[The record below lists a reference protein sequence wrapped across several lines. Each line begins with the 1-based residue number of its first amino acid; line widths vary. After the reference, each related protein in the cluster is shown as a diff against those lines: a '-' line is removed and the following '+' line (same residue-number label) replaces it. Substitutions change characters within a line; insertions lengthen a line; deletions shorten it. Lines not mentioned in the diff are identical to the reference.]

1 MLYNENAVE
10 WNKHAKELFYMKR
23 YLIVGLLLALCLNMA
38 ACGAKKAAK
47 EPEVP
52 EVTLSEA
59 QLYHVPDPMAYPIYT
74 FDQAP
79 TTDELRQMA
88 VKAMRDML
96 SIQWCTPKFMTYQK
110 VGAVSEKQFSY
121 VPEIN
126 LCGLPYTNGDAAIFN
141 FFEYYDTTTGQLNFP
156 GDGDEFNQIIGNTC
170 TGSIMWAWSTVCD
183 SLTGVYDNYHMTYL
197 NKCYPVGDYVAPN
210 SIDSYLQYGTN
221 QICLDNGKEVMLQSY
236 AKCLP
241 ADGLSSSPKNHGMM
255 VISPAHVVLNADGT
269 INGAESYLEIQDQ
282 RAGTGNVFYTQTDD
296 AGNTY
301 HYSGRTYQK
310 YTFDQLY
317 AEWYIPVSTAEFL
330 GLEPYAEATVTH
342 VPTTPDYDT
351 VEGMFSGVINSN
363 FPICIVKV
371 MLTDEAGNA
380 TMLSRAY
387 LDKTHVKSGE
397 ARSYTLGQLRS
408 EVTPEVYEAHMK
420 SGKAYTL
427 SLEVTVST
435 GEVITVAQLP
445 VKK

>member
-1 MLYNENAVE
+1 
-10 WNKHAKELFYMKR
+10 MKR
-23 YLIVGLLLALCLNMA
+23 ILTFILLIALCLGLVG
-38 ACGAKKAAK
+38 CGGKSGEK
-47 EPEVP
+47 ESHVP

-59 QLYHVPDPMAYPIYT
+59 QLYTVPDPMEYPTYT
-74 FDQAP
+74 FDHTP

-96 SIQWCTPKFMTYQK
+96 SIQWCTPKFLTYQK

-156 GDGDEFNQIIGNTC
+156 GDGDDFNVIIGNTC

-210 SIDSYLQYGTN
+210 SIDSYLQYGTD
-221 QICLDNGKEVMLQSY
+221 QICNDNGKEVILESY

-255 VISPAHVVLNADGT
+255 VISPAHVVRNADGT
-269 INGAESYLEIQDQ
+269 INATESYLEIQDQ
-282 RAGTGNVFYTQTDD
+282 RAGTGNVFYKQTDE
-296 AGNTY
+296 AGNEY
-301 HYSGRTYQK
+301 HYSGRTYHK
-310 YTFDQLY
+310 YTFEQLFS
-317 AEWYIPVSTAEFL
+317 EWYIPVTTAEFM
-330 GLEPYAEATVTH
+330 GTDPYMATNVVYEPTS
-342 VPTTPDYDT
+342 PNFDT
-351 VEGMFSGVINSN
+351 VEGMLTGTVSSN

-371 MLTDEAGNA
+371 VLCDADGNE
-380 TMLSRAY
+380 TMLSRVY

-397 ARSYTLGQLRS
+397 ARNYSLGEHRSIVTQDLYESY
-408 EVTPEVYEAHMK
+408 MK
-420 SGKAYTL
+420 SGKQYTIKL
-427 SLEVTVST
+427 NVTVST

-445 VKK
+445 VSK